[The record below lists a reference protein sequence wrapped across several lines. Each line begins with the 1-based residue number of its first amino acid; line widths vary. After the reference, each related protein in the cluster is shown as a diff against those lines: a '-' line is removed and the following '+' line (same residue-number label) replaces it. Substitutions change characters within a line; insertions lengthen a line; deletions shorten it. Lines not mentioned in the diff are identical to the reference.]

1 MELVDLPAEMVANLV
16 QNMVIING
24 LDQAMILHLVCRAQ
38 RAGPLSSIPANDSQ
52 EQSTSKL
59 FVLYRPRRHR
69 AARDYLSLYR
79 KVMIVYADYL
89 WLSCGNTFSEGGIE
103 KNVLAATTY
112 FDIKALLYWHVQKG
126 TINSEANFDNPP
138 CIAPTRADT
147 GMAYTTLYDKP
158 SSSSCPRIAM
168 QLGGVIVRCL
178 PFLHGPPFQAYTN
191 GQYMSGAGAN
201 AALNNLVSRK
211 SSSLDLTFQVRSKT
225 KPRLGDDAVNA

>member
-24 LDQAMILHLVCRAQ
+24 LDQAMILRLVCRAQ

-59 FVLYRPRRHR
+59 FVLYRPRRPR
-69 AARDYLSLYR
+69 AASIIVDVYWQRLSPE
-79 KVMIVYADYL
+79 
-89 WLSCGNTFSEGGIE
+89 TFGATIDFIIQGLPKLGGIE

-147 GMAYTTLYDKP
+147 AMAYTTLYDKP
-158 SSSSCPRIAM
+158 SSSSCPRIAV
-168 QLGGVIVRCL
+168 LGAVYSV
-178 PFLHGPPFQAYTN
+178 PLHILDY
-191 GQYMSGAGAN
+191 
-201 AALNNLVSRK
+201 LK
-211 SSSLDLTFQVRSKT
+211 SESF
-225 KPRLGDDAVNA
+225 